1 MNGDPLDRRRLLTR
15 LASGTALLLSG
26 CDRLSNT
33 AWFPRLLDRATTVSQ
48 TVQRALVGQALAPEF
63 PAADIS
69 KRPRSNGTHDPQD
82 PVYQALAKN
91 DFVDWRLEV
100 NGLVEK
106 PMRLSLAEVRAL
118 PAHTQITRHDCVE
131 GWSYIGK
138 WTGARLG
145 ALLDQARPRP
155 KARYVVFFCAAPMQQ
170 TLNGVVKYYESID
183 LTEAYHPQT
192 ILAYEMNDA
201 PLQIPYGAPLRLRVE
216 RQLGY
221 KMAKYLM
228 RIELVENFSHIGG
241 GRGGYWEDQGYEWYA
256 GI

>member
-1 MNGDPLDRRRLLTR
+1 MKSDPLDRRRLLTR
-15 LASGTALLLSG
+15 LASGAALLLSG

-33 AWFPRLLDRATTVSQ
+33 TWFPRLLDRATTVNQ
-48 TVQRALVGQALAPEF
+48 TVQQALVGQALAPEF

-69 KRPRSNGTHDPQD
+69 KYPRSNGTHDPQN

-91 DFVDWRLEV
+91 DFVDWRLDV

-106 PMRLSLAEVRAL
+106 PMRLSLADVRAL
-118 PAHTQITRHDCVE
+118 PARTQITRHDCVE

-155 KARYVVFFCAAPMQQ
+155 EARYVMFFCADPMQQ
-170 TLNGVVKYYESID
+170 TLDGVVKYYESLD
-183 LTEAYHPQT
+183 LAEAYHPQT
-192 ILAYEMNDA
+192 ILAYDMDDA
-201 PLQIPYGAPLRLRVE
+201 PLPIPYGAPLRLRIE

-228 RIELVENFSHIGG
+228 RIELVRSFAHIGG
-241 GRGGYWEDQGYEWYA
+241 GHGGYWEDLGYEWYA